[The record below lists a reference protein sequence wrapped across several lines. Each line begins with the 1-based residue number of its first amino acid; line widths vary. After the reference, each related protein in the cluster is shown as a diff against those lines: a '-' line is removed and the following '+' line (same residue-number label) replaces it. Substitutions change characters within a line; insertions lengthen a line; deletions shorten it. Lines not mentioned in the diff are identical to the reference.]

1 MDLKKITAVL
11 LGACMLLSGCGR
23 DEVSPDE
30 GAPAIPA
37 IATLSPDEAT
47 EPPTSGEALTAES
60 TDKASEAVSE
70 HETAAASTS
79 AGTQAPATQA
89 IPVTDGQ
96 HSYEE
101 APPPAHDNS
110 GYEAPRTTAPVHIT
124 TARKTTVTT
133 TKRTVTTVVTTT
145 KNKNPG
151 PSDVLSELTLEE
163 KVCQMFMVTP
173 EALTGISPMT
183 EVGPGTQSALK
194 KYPVGGIIYFAQNL
208 TSQSQIKNMINTT
221 QKYSRDACG
230 VGLFTAVDEE
240 GGTVARCAQKLG
252 TTSFNNMRYYGD
264 LGDPA
269 TAYDIGATLG
279 KDLSGLGFNVDFAPV
294 ADVEISSSNEL
305 GSRIFSSDP
314 NVVADMVSNVTMG
327 LQDAGVCATLKHFPG
342 LGAADSNTHT
352 SSFVVIDRT
361 VKQLRETEFVPFK
374 AAIDS
379 GADFVM
385 VGHHKVTG
393 FGDDLPC
400 DLSYTAVTKYLRGE
414 LGFNGIAVTDSQQ
427 MNTISTV
434 YGSGEAAILSIKAG
448 MDIILMPAD
457 LPSAVQE
464 VCQAVRS
471 GEIPESRID
480 ESVMRILRQKYR
492 LGLLKQI

>member
-1 MDLKKITAVL
+1 MNLKKLTAIA
-11 LGACMLLSGCGR
+11 LGACMLLSGCGKN
-23 DEVSPDE
+23 ELYPDDSSSV
-30 GAPAIPA
+30 IPA

-47 EPPTSGEALTAES
+47 EPPTSGEASTADNTGITSEAPSATGS
-60 TDKASEAVSE
+60 TAAPTSAASEA
-70 HETAAASTS
+70 
-79 AGTQAPATQA
+79 PATEA
-89 IPVTDGQ
+89 SPAANGQ
-96 HSYEE
+96 PSHEE
-101 APPPAHDNS
+101 APQPAPEGGN
-110 GYEAPRTTAPVHIT
+110 EAPPRTTAPVHIT
-124 TARKTTVTT
+124 TAKKTTVTT
-133 TKRTVTTVVTTT
+133 TKRTVTTVATTT
-145 KNKNPG
+145 KNKNPS
-151 PSDVLSELTLEE
+151 PAQVLSELTLEQ

-183 EVGPGTQSALK
+183 EVGSGTQNALK
-194 KYPVGGIIYFAQNL
+194 NYPVGGIIYFAQNL
-208 TSQSQIKNMINTT
+208 TSQSQIKTMISTT
-221 QKYSRDACG
+221 QKYSREACG
-230 VGLFTAVDEE
+230 VGIFTAVDEE

-252 TTSFNNMRYYGD
+252 TTSFYNMRHYGD
-264 LGDPA
+264 LNDPA
-269 TAYDIGATLG
+269 TAYNIGKTLG

-294 ADVEISSSNEL
+294 ADVEICSSNEL
-305 GSRIFSSDP
+305 GNRIFSSDP
-314 NVVADMVSNVTMG
+314 YIVADMVSNVATG

-352 SSFVVIDRT
+352 SSFVVINRT
-361 VKQLRETEFVPFK
+361 VEQLRETEFVPFK

-400 DLSYTAVTKYLRGE
+400 DLSYTAVTEYLRGE

-457 LPSAVQE
+457 LPSAVDE
-464 VCQAVRS
+464 VCKAVRS
-471 GEIPESRID
+471 GDIPESRID

-492 LGLLKQI
+492 LGLLKRT